1 LVALAAP
8 LPVTFH
14 RAIDMT
20 PDPLEALEAVI
31 ASGAQRIL
39 TSGGK
44 PNALRGAHEIAR
56 MVERAQGRIA
66 IMPGCGVT
74 AQNIAEIALI
84 TGAHEFHS
92 SVRTP
97 LESPVQYRKRGV
109 AMGDV
114 RASEYQRY
122 EVRDENVRELVN
134 VLENLAA
141 EPVSASA
148 C

>member
-1 LVALAAP
+1 VELAAP

-20 PDPLEALEAVI
+20 PDPLAALDAVI
-31 ASGAQRIL
+31 STGVRRIL

-44 PNALRGAHEIAR
+44 PNALRGAQEIAR
-56 MVERAQGRIA
+56 MVQRAQGRIA

-74 AQNIAEIALI
+74 ALNVAEIAHI
-84 TGAHEFHS
+84 TGASEFHA

-114 RASEYQRY
+114 RAGEYHRY
-122 EVRDENVRELVN
+122 EVRDENVRLLVN
-134 VLENLAA
+134 VLEDLAA
-141 EPVSASA
+141 ERLSAPV